1 MKKVVFL
8 LVVTCFINISFSQN
22 VNIPDTNFKNALLN
36 HDPVIDIN
44 GDGEIQVSEAEIAI
58 EISVNGQGINTLDG
72 IEYFLNLEELSCG
85 NNNINVMDISQN
97 TNLTYIYCP
106 FNNLSQLDIGSNIM
120 LEALY
125 ASDNLMSSIDISNNL
140 SIEYLDMSFNS
151 LSELDLSNNN
161 YLNDLSISN
170 NNIESININN
180 LSQLEVLGVSYNPI
194 INLDFTQN
202 LSLKNLYVS
211 GIPLGV
217 LDVSQLTSLEVLSCS
232 NTGITNLN
240 IVNNQL
246 LKSLSC
252 ADNPLTSVDLS
263 NNPFLEVVRLDN
275 TQLSNIDLSSNTLL
289 ERLYVNDNELQN
301 LDVSNNPN
309 LKTLSCGNNNL
320 YDLDVSNNPNILAL
334 YCYENNLTS
343 LDVSSLNNLYS
354 LQCYINNILDLDLS
368 NNTELFQLYCQYNQL
383 TNLDLS
389 QNTQLASLLCNNNNL
404 QSLNIKN
411 GAIQGSPTFFDND
424 NLQFI
429 CVDESELLMIEGKL
443 NEYGYNSTALN
454 SYCTFTPGGE
464 YYTIEGESRVDANT
478 NGCDVGDNYYP
489 SIKLELT
496 DGTNNGTYLADT
508 SGSYSV
514 PVLDGVH
521 TILPVLENPDYFT
534 VSPNSLTITFP
545 EAGDPYIQDFC
556 LSPNGVHN
564 DVEVILVP
572 TSRAIP
578 GFDSY
583 YKIIYRNKGTTTS
596 NGTIGFDFED
606 DFMDFLSAT
615 PTEDINAIGNLQ
627 WNYTDLQPFET
638 REIEVVFNLNTP
650 TDSNFPLNS
659 GDVLSFN
666 ASINPVNSDETPDDN
681 EFFLDQVVVNS
692 LDPNDITCLE
702 GETITPEHVGEYVHY
717 RIRFENLG
725 AANATNVVV
734 KDVID
739 TTKFDVSS
747 LIPLHASHN
756 YTTRIREGNIV
767 EFIFEGI
774 NLPFDDANNDGYL
787 VFKIKTLETLQL
799 GDTFTNQAEIY
810 FDFNFP
816 VITNMYSTSVQE
828 NLSVNDFELND
839 VVLFPNPVNNQL
851 YIKSK
856 LNIDT
861 IKIFD
866 INGRLIQNKTMNDS
880 NVQNEVSVLALKSGV
895 YFIEVYSN
903 GQKEVLRFIKK

>member
-58 EISVNGQGINTLDG
+58 KISVNGQGINTLDG
-72 IEYFLNLEELSCG
+72 IEYFLNLEELSCSS
-85 NNNINVMDISQN
+85 NNIDVMDISQN

-120 LEALY
+120 LERLY
-125 ASDNLMSSIDISNNL
+125 ASDNLISSIDLSNNL

-151 LSELDLSNNN
+151 LSELDLSNND
-161 YLNDLSISN
+161 YLKSLNVSY
-170 NNIESININN
+170 NNIANININN
-180 LSQLEVLGVSYNPI
+180 LLQ
-194 INLDFTQN
+194 
-202 LSLKNLYVS
+202 
-211 GIPLGV
+211 
-217 LDVSQLTSLEVLSCS
+217 LEVLSCS

-252 ADNPLTSVDLS
+252 TDNPLTSVNLS
-263 NNPFLEVVRLDN
+263 NNSFLEVVRLDN

-343 LDVSSLNNLYS
+343 LDVSSLNDLYS

-443 NEYGYNSTALN
+443 IEYGYNSTALN
-454 SYCTFTPGGE
+454 SYCTFTLGGD
-464 YYTIEGESRVDANT
+464 YFTIQGESRVDTNT
-478 NGCDVGDNYYP
+478 DGCDIGDNFYP
-489 SIKLELT
+489 SIKLALT
-496 DGTNNGTYLADT
+496 NGTNNGTYFADT

-514 PVLDGVH
+514 PVTDGTH
-521 TILPVLENPDYFT
+521 TVLPLLENIDYYT
-534 VSPNSLTITFP
+534 VSPNSSTITFP

-556 LSPNGVHN
+556 LTPNGVHD
-564 DVEVILVP
+564 DVEVILVS
-572 TSRAIP
+572 TSRSIP

-615 PTEDINAIGNLQ
+615 PTEDINTIGNLQ
-627 WNYTDLQPFET
+627 WNYTNLQPFET

-666 ASINPVNSDETPDDN
+666 ASINLVNSDETPDDN

-702 GETITPEHVGEYVHY
+702 GETITPEQVGKYVHY
-717 RIRFENLG
+717 LIRFENLG
-725 AANATNVVV
+725 TANATNVVV

-739 TTKFDVSS
+739 TTMFDVSS

-828 NLSVNDFELND
+828 NLGINDFEIND
-839 VVLFPNPVNNQL
+839 VILFPNPVNNQL
-851 YIKSK
+851 YIKSNY
-856 LNIDT
+856 NINT

-866 INGRLIQNKTMNDS
+866 INGRLIQNKTMSYS
-880 NVQNEVSVLALKSGV
+880 NTQNKVSVSTLKPGI
-895 YFIEVYSN
+895 YFVEVYSN

>member
-1 MKKVVFL
+1 MKKISL
-8 LVVTCFINISFSQN
+8 LFFVICFTQFTFSQIID
-22 VNIPDTNFKNALLN
+22 IPDTNFKNALLN
-36 HDPVIDIN
+36 HNPVIDTN
-44 GDGEIQVSEAEIAI
+44 EDGEIQVSEAEIAI

-72 IEYFLNLEELSCG
+72 IEYFLNLEELSCS

-120 LEALY
+120 LERLY
-125 ASDNLMSSIDISNNL
+125 ASDNLISSIDVSNNL

-151 LSELDLSNNN
+151 LSELDLSNND
-161 YLNDLSISN
+161 YLKDLSISN

-180 LSQLEVLGVSYNPI
+180 LLQLEVLGVSYNPI

-211 GIPLGV
+211 GIPFSV
-217 LDVSQLTSLEVLSCS
+217 LDVSQLTSLEALDCS

-252 ADNPLTSVDLS
+252 ADNSLISVDLS

-275 TQLSNIDLSSNTLL
+275 TQLSNIDLSSNMLL

-343 LDVSSLNNLYS
+343 LDVSGLNDLYS

-368 NNTELFQLYCQYNQL
+368 NNTELYQLYCQYNQL

-389 QNTQLASLLCNNNNL
+389 QNTQLASLLCDNNNL

-443 NEYGYNSTALN
+443 IEYGYNSTSVN
-454 SYCTFTPGGE
+454 SYCSFTPGGE

-478 NGCDVGDNYYP
+478 NGCDVGDNFYP
-489 SIKLELT
+489 NIKLELT
-496 DGTNNGTYLADT
+496 DGTNTGTYLADT

-514 PVLDGVH
+514 PVSEGMH
-521 TILPVLENPDYFT
+521 TMTPVLENPDYFT
-534 VSPNSLTITFP
+534 VSPTSSTITFP
-545 EAGDPYIQDFC
+545 DAGGSYVQDFC
-556 LSPNGVHN
+556 LSPNGIHN
-564 DVEVILVP
+564 DVEVVIVP
-572 TSRAIP
+572 TSGAVP

-583 YKIIYRNKGTTTS
+583 YTIIYRNKGNTELS
-596 NGTIGFDFED
+596 GTVSLDFED
-606 DFMDFLSAT
+606 DYMDFLSST
-615 PTEDINAIGNLQ
+615 PTVTASSIGNLQ
-627 WNYTDLQPFET
+627 WSYSNLQPFET
-638 REIEVVFNLNTP
+638 REVEVVFNLNTP
-650 TDSNFPLNS
+650 TDSTFPLNS
-659 GDVLSFN
+659 DDVLSLN
-666 ASINPVNSDETPDDN
+666 ASINPVNSDETPGDN
-681 EFFLDQVVVNS
+681 EFVLDQTVVNS
-692 LDPNDITCLE
+692 YDPNDVTCLE
-702 GETITPEHVGEYVHY
+702 GEAVLPEHVGDYVHY

-725 AANATNVVV
+725 TANATNIVV

-756 YTTRIREGNIV
+756 YTTRVREDNIV

-774 NLPFDDANNDGYL
+774 NLPFDDANNDGYV
-787 VFKIKTLETLQL
+787 VFKIKTLETLQP
-799 GDTFTNQAEIY
+799 GDNFINQAEIY

-828 NLSVNDFELND
+828 NLSINDFEKSD
-839 VVLFPNPVNNQL
+839 VVLYPNPVNNQL

-856 LNIDT
+856 LSIDS

-866 INGRLIQNKTMNDS
+866 INGRLIQNKIMNYS
-880 NVQNEVSVLALKSGV
+880 NENLELSVSELRSGI

-903 GQKEVLRFIKK
+903 KQKEVLRFIKE